1 MKAGRGSISPFGE
14 HKGQAEP
21 LGDQQDGPR
30 LTPAKSAGLR
40 GDAIEPDPD
49 CGNNR
54 HLIADFMNLY
64 NYAYERADRAP
75 RPTNVKCYTAVKL

>member
-54 HLIADFMNLY
+54 IQD
-64 NYAYERADRAP
+64 
-75 RPTNVKCYTAVKL
+75 C